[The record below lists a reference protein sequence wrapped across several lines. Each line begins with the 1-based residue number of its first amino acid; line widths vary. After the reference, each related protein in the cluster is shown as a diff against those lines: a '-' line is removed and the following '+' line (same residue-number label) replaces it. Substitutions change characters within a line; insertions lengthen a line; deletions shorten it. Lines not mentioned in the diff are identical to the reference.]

1 MSFYAARQPI
11 LCADKTLYAYELL
24 FRDSL
29 ENSFPDINDDEA
41 TAKMVDGLQFNLGL
55 ETLTQNTLAFINFTH
70 DSLLQGYPLML
81 PKEQIVVEI
90 LETVTPGKKLLNVC
104 IELKQKGYIIALDDY
119 VHEKIWRHFY
129 PYIDIIKIDYQASTE
144 QQIIEIVH
152 AVKDF
157 PDIKLLAEKI
167 ETHAEFQQALAYGCC
182 YFQGYFFSKPEVIK
196 STVLTPSQ
204 LAIAKLMGEMAK
216 EEPNITD
223 ITLAFESDVSLSFK
237 LLRYAQSPIF
247 KRPRQIETIKQAIV
261 LLGQNELRRF
271 VSLLFTAQFSDG
283 KPAEL
288 TLMSLSRA
296 YFCEQLTKDYN
307 QRNTVPSAFLVGL
320 LSLLDAMLDADINEL
335 MDKLPLSQ
343 SIKDSI
349 VLRQGEQAQYLAL
362 SEFFEKGQ
370 WQRIE
375 ELCQKLEI
383 DVNGAAELFLH
394 SQVWATERQAA
405 LA

>member
-1 MSFYAARQPI
+1 MDFFAARQPI
-11 LCADKTLYAYELL
+11 LLADKSLFAYELL
-24 FRDSL
+24 FRNSL
-29 ENSFPDINDDEA
+29 ENSFPDINDNEA
-41 TAKMVDGLQFNLGL
+41 TAKMVEGLQFNLGL
-55 ETLTQNTLAFINFTH
+55 ETLTKDTLAFINFTH
-70 DSLLQGYPLML
+70 DSLLNGYPLML

-90 LETVTPGKKLLNVC
+90 LETATPGKKLLNAC
-104 IELKQKGYIIALDDY
+104 IKLKQKGYLIALDDY
-119 VHEKIWRHFY
+119 VHQNVWRHFY
-129 PYIDIIKIDYQASTE
+129 PYIDIIKIDYQDSTE
-144 QQIIEIVH
+144 QQILEIID
-152 AVKDF
+152 AIKDF

-167 ETHAEFQQALAYGCC
+167 ETHGEFQQALTYGCC

-216 EEPNITD
+216 EEPNITE
-223 ITLAFESDVSLSFK
+223 ISLAFESDVSLSFK

-247 KRPRQIETIKQAIV
+247 KRSGQIETIKQAIV

-271 VSLLFTAQFSDG
+271 ISLLFTAQFSEG

-296 YFCEQLTKDYN
+296 YFCEQLTAHTN
-307 QRNTVPSAFLVGL
+307 QRNAVPSAFLVGL

-335 MDKLPLSQ
+335 MEKLPLSQ

-349 VLRQGEQAQYLAL
+349 VLRQGEQAPFLML

-370 WQRIE
+370 WQQVE
-375 ELCQKLEI
+375 DLCQQLGI
-383 DVNGAAELFLH
+383 NADAAADIFH
-394 SQVWATERQAA
+394 RSQIWATERQRV
-405 LA
+405 LG